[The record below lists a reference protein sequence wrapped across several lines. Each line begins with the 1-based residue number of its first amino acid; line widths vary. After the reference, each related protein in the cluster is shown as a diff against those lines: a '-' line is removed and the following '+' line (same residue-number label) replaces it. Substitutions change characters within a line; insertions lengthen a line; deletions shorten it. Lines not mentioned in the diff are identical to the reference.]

1 MIDSFISD
9 IWSQLVTLLP
19 AIAGAIIVLIVGWAA
34 GRLIGKGIATVLD
47 KAGVDDALRKTAI
60 GKVLEKTKLKIVG
73 VFDLIIRWFIYLI
86 AILAAVDILHITIL
100 STYLSQVV
108 QYLPLFIAGIFI
120 LILGF
125 MAADFA
131 ADALREVGKEGKMEF
146 ASVFAN
152 VLRFVLYFVVLVVGL
167 STMKVDVNI
176 LYILANALSWGVA
189 IGIAV
194 GFGIAVGWGFKDA
207 VAKRADAWLDAAGE
221 MAKKAREKP

>member
-194 GFGIAVGWGFKDA
+194 GFGIAIGWGFKDA
-207 VAKRADAWLDAAGE
+207 VAKRADTWLDAAGE

>member
-1 MIDSFISD
+1 MIESYLADF
-9 IWSQLVTLLP
+9 WSQLVSLVP
-19 AIAGAIIVLIVGWAA
+19 AIIGAIIVLIVGWAA

-47 KAGVDDALRKTAI
+47 KAGVDDALRRTAI
-60 GKVLEKTKLKIVG
+60 GKALEKTKVRIVG
-73 VFDLIIRWFIYLI
+73 FFDLIIRWFIYLI
-86 AILAAVDILHITIL
+86 AILAAVDILHISIL

-120 LILGF
+120 LVLGF

-131 ADALREVGKEGKMEF
+131 ADALREVGKEGQMEF

-189 IGIAV
+189 IGIAA
-194 GFGIAVGWGFKDA
+194 GFGIAIGWGFKDA

-221 MAKKAREKP
+221 MARKAREKT

>member
-1 MIDSFISD
+1 MIESYLADF
-9 IWSQLVTLLP
+9 WSQLVTLVP
-19 AIAGAIIVLIVGWAA
+19 AIVGAIIVLVVGWAA

-60 GKVLEKTKLKIVG
+60 GKALEKTKVRIVG
-73 VFDLIIRWFIYLI
+73 FFDLIIRWFIYLI
-86 AILAAVDILHITIL
+86 AILAAVDILHISIL

-131 ADALREVGKEGKMEF
+131 ADALREVAKEGQMEF

-194 GFGIAVGWGFKDA
+194 GFGIAIGLGFKDA

-221 MAKKAREKP
+221 MAKKAREKT